1 MIDSKEDNIN
11 EDEYE
16 KEIREESKRL
26 ANEVFLDLKKYEDIR
41 LSNGGPERL
50 VGICIDKGYKFPLNQ
65 CFKAYCVLQDL
76 STQYCKEKVH
86 TFAPEIFL

>member
-26 ANEVFLDLKKYEDIR
+26 ANEVFLDLKNMKI
-41 LSNGGPERL
+41 LGCQM
-50 VGICIDKGYKFPLNQ
+50 GINM
-65 CFKAYCVLQDL
+65 
-76 STQYCKEKVH
+76 
-86 TFAPEIFL
+86 FLYGLYT